1 MKYQGNKNRIVK
13 DILPI
18 ILSYRTPGQTYVE
31 PFCGSCSVLQN
42 VSGARIASDKNK
54 YLIAMWKS
62 LVGGKKMPLRIEKDF
77 YSDVRDC
84 FNGKN
89 DKYTDDII
97 GWVGYMGSFN
107 GRFFDGGYS
116 GHNVVGSNGKARD
129 YITENINNTTKQIPF
144 LQDVEWQSGE
154 YYNIDIPQNSL
165 IYCDPPYKGTKEY
178 QFSRGFDYDKFYDW
192 CRDMSNSGHTVIIS
206 EYNMP
211 EDFKCIWC
219 KELTNAMNPTITK
232 KAVEKLFKLNID

>member
-1 MKYQGNKNRIVK
+1 
-13 DILPI
+13 
-18 ILSYRTPGQTYVE
+18 
-31 PFCGSCSVLQN
+31 
-42 VSGARIASDKNK
+42 
-54 YLIAMWKS
+54 MWKS

-192 CRDMSNSGHTVIIS
+192 CREMSNIGHTVIIS